1 MKDQLYEIS
10 GKFLGG
16 RKEKEHSYAPER
28 TDGHLER
35 YKKLMDT
42 GEYMQM
48 AFEKAGADGT
58 LSKVDKDI
66 IICMASDA
74 ITGIR
79 MICGTSHRSWRTYT
93 M

>member
-58 LSKVDKDI
+58 FQSGQGHYYLH
-66 IICMASDA
+66 
-74 ITGIR
+74 GIR
-79 MICGTSHRSWRTYT
+79 CNYGGSV
-93 M
+93 

>member
-35 YKKLMDT
+35 YKKLM
-42 GEYMQM
+42 
-48 AFEKAGADGT
+48 
-58 LSKVDKDI
+58 LSLI
-66 IICMASDA
+66 HI
-74 ITGIR
+74 
-79 MICGTSHRSWRTYT
+79 
-93 M
+93 